1 MVSVR
6 FWKLSTLNCLSAL
19 AHWPSVSHFVLTRSQ
34 QGSTRCDLRAEAARE
49 WRDVLRVTEP
59 GPALPSVFGFRQ
71 ADPLGQPHM
80 HPRLYIP
87 HGSADS
93 ILKWT
98 VWSSLGGPL
107 TSLGPHLRKELFP
120 ESFPHHQP
128 LLSLSP
134 HPAPTPPG
142 IILRIYWLR
151 WLLSILP
158 IGAKAGNL
166 TAYLCPR
173 CPQPHFVGFLFPIL
187 SIILFFIN

>member
-1 MVSVR
+1 M
-6 FWKLSTLNCLSAL
+6 
-19 AHWPSVSHFVLTRSQ
+19 P
-34 QGSTRCDLRAEAARE
+34 
-49 WRDVLRVTEP
+49 RVTEP

-134 HPAPTPPG
+134 HPAPPPTWDYFTYLLIEVVIVHLTHWSKGGKFDCLSLSPVPTTTLCG
-142 IILRIYWLR
+142 IFISHLIHNFILY
-151 WLLSILP
+151 
-158 IGAKAGNL
+158 
-166 TAYLCPR
+166 
-173 CPQPHFVGFLFPIL
+173 
-187 SIILFFIN
+187 